1 MYFWLLLVSSES
13 TVMSANP
20 DQSHFNLHIQR
31 GTRRNDALRSYPKR
45 CLQEFYVELVQLQSL
60 NQLLVLPSPT
70 LFLAETSGSQKIHQ
84 CLRAREQVAIVDRLK
99 L

>member
-45 CLQEFYVELVQLQSL
+45 CLQELLQSL
-60 NQLLVLPSPT
+60 KS
-70 LFLAETSGSQKIHQ
+70 TSRFTFTYIIFGRDKWQPENTSVFAGKRASCYSQ
-84 CLRAREQVAIVDRLK
+84 
-99 L
+99 

>member
-31 GTRRNDALRSYPKR
+31 GTRRNGAWRSYPKR

-60 NQLLVLPSPT
+60 KS
-70 LFLAETSGSQKIHQ
+70 TSRFTFTYIIFGRDKWQPENKSVFAGKRASCYSQ
-84 CLRAREQVAIVDRLK
+84 
-99 L
+99 